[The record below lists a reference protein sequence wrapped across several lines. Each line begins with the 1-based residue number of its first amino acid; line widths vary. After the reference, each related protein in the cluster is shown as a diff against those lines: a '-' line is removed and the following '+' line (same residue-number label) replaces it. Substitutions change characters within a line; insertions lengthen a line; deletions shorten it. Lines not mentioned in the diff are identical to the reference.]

1 VDKVQAAAAKMGDPL
16 LNMMSNAS
24 KKLQDYLDNYKQ
36 TRAKDTASV
45 ATTGGKEAAGVA
57 LETKWEQWQKV
68 FAEAEE
74 QESLATVLR
83 VLLHLHLES
92 LLVAISFS
100 QNWSFC
106 STFGCLG
113 LMVKLYTFH
122 GCWGLCLFCEQFQME
137 EAAAIEDFQEAARLK
152 GALDAVTATDTVA
165 EVMVELKVCS
175 CPQLSCLGTMC
186 QEFKSEPYLGA

>member
-45 ATTGGKEAAGVA
+45 ATTGSKEVAGVA

-83 VLLHLHLES
+83 VPLHLHLES
-92 LLVAISFS
+92 LLVAMSFS

-106 STFGCLG
+106 INFGCLG

-122 GCWGLCLFCEQFQME
+122 GCWGLYCFVSSFKWK
-137 EAAAIEDFQEAARLK
+137 RL
-152 GALDAVTATDTVA
+152 LP
-165 EVMVELKVCS
+165 LRI
-175 CPQLSCLGTMC
+175 
-186 QEFKSEPYLGA
+186 FKKLPG

>member
-45 ATTGGKEAAGVA
+45 ATTGGKEVAGVA

-83 VLLHLHLES
+83 
-92 LLVAISFS
+92 
-100 QNWSFC
+100 
-106 STFGCLG
+106 
-113 LMVKLYTFH
+113 
-122 GCWGLCLFCEQFQME
+122 FQME
-137 EAAAIEDFQEAARLK
+137 EAVAIEDFQEAARLK

-165 EVMVELKVCS
+165 EVMVELKRALEEERYSDAALYRDKAGAGLVGWWAG
-175 CPQLSCLGTMC
+175 LAEG
-186 QEFKSEPYLGA
+186 ENDPYGRIIKIYPAHGRLVAKGFSARYEAGA

>member
-45 ATTGGKEAAGVA
+45 ATTGGKEVAGVA

-92 LLVAISFS
+92 LLVAMSFS

-122 GCWGLCLFCEQFQME
+122 GCWGLYCFVNSFKWK
-137 EAAAIEDFQEAARLK
+137 RL
-152 GALDAVTATDTVA
+152 L
-165 EVMVELKVCS
+165 L
-175 CPQLSCLGTMC
+175 LRI
-186 QEFKSEPYLGA
+186 FKKLPG